1 MDDAIEDTS
10 QAGTH
15 EATPTQILKNWGN
28 ERLRAVL
35 KLNGVTYSGTKTEL
49 VERVLANATHG
60 ALGLCPTCQHGRL
73 KWTLSNAPPRPSCPG
88 YKEWWGSGQMIRCS
102 GPTGI
107 VETALWKWGN
117 NEEVVPPQA
126 QVRRPSAS
134 ANTAIATAYSPTST
148 ALGRRLRPR
157 GSAANAS
164 PKSSPTV
171 ATPKRARAVASAG
184 SPPQRSPANSASS
197 QRSAPPVEAVAA
209 VAEPAEAKAVSGFFA
224 QATDKVR
231 AAREELPPP
240 KRPRWR
246 VVAPLTSPPEPR
258 ERPPAPPPTVVKRE
272 GTADARDSGPGS
284 SKRRAPSARAPAG
297 AALAGSNPAAAAS
310 CLHPVRTADARD
322 RGPGASKQRAPSAMM
337 PAGAALPRVRTRHRL
352 VGLRLRSRIAAQKK
366 LKKQTG
372 PTFPAKAVKRA
383 LTAASKFLVAKG
395 HFDTGACLKW
405 GAGNVTDIQADLE
418 HYIMRIAHE
427 HDATGDAE
435 AVRISDNDVLKAA
448 SIVCGSS
455 VDAAAAGCNDLGCGW
470 PSLSGLLPT
479 VQLRRVFTKNT
490 SILAPSFA
498 PGALEFLQ
506 RLVFR
511 RLLTFA
517 SNALSTYS
525 GRKLLPEGAARL
537 IMENS
542 WGHKIAGR

>member
-1 MDDAIEDTS
+1 
-10 QAGTH
+10 
-15 EATPTQILKNWGN
+15 
-28 ERLRAVL
+28 
-35 KLNGVTYSGTKTEL
+35 
-49 VERVLANATHG
+49 
-60 ALGLCPTCQHGRL
+60 
-73 KWTLSNAPPRPSCPG
+73 
-88 YKEWWGSGQMIRCS
+88 
-102 GPTGI
+102 
-107 VETALWKWGN
+107 
-117 NEEVVPPQA
+117 
-126 QVRRPSAS
+126 
-134 ANTAIATAYSPTST
+134 
-148 ALGRRLRPR
+148 
-157 GSAANAS
+157 
-164 PKSSPTV
+164 
-171 ATPKRARAVASAG
+171 
-184 SPPQRSPANSASS
+184 
-197 QRSAPPVEAVAA
+197 
-209 VAEPAEAKAVSGFFA
+209 
-224 QATDKVR
+224 
-231 AAREELPPP
+231 
-240 KRPRWR
+240 
-246 VVAPLTSPPEPR
+246 
-258 ERPPAPPPTVVKRE
+258 
-272 GTADARDSGPGS
+272 
-284 SKRRAPSARAPAG
+284 
-297 AALAGSNPAAAAS
+297 
-310 CLHPVRTADARD
+310 
-322 RGPGASKQRAPSAMM
+322 MM

-383 LTAASKFLVAKG
+383 LTASCKLLVAKG

-405 GAGNVTDIQADLE
+405 GAGNVTDIQAGLE
-418 HYIMRIAHE
+418 HSIMRIAHE

-435 AVRISDNDVLKAA
+435 VVRTSDNDVLKAA

-479 VQLRRVFTKNT
+479 VQLRRGFTKNT